1 MSTAL
6 FRRDGTDE
14 APLRNDA
21 NARRS
26 DADARIADSEP
37 RRLDS
42 RHLFAPGQNT
52 VVIEHGGQHY
62 QLRLTRENKL
72 ILTK

>member
-21 NARRS
+21 NAR
-26 DADARIADSEP
+26 IADSEP

-42 RHLFAPGQNT
+42 RQLFAPGQNT
-52 VVIEHGGQHY
+52 VVIEHAGQHY